1 MNVHASC
8 IAIDGQGVL
17 LWGES
22 GVGKSD
28 LALRMIE
35 KGAILVADDYPVL
48 EEKDG
53 ILYASCPESIQG
65 KLEIRGLGIFEFP
78 FMEKVPVRL
87 LVDLSPEKEIDRF
100 PLEKI
105 PLPKEFPFD
114 VACIRLR
121 SFEASTPMKIK
132 TYLAFLLE
140 KNKKTE

>member
-8 IAIDGQGVL
+8 VAIDGQGIL

-48 EEKDG
+48 EEENG
-53 ILYASCPESIQG
+53 VLYASCPKSIQG

-78 FMEKVPVRL
+78 FIKKVPVRL

-105 PLPKEFPFD
+105 PLPTGFPFD
-114 VACIRLR
+114 IPCIRLR
-121 SFEASTPMKIK
+121 SFEDSTPMKIQ
-132 TYLAFLLE
+132 TYLSFLLE

>member
-8 IAIDGQGVL
+8 ISINGHGVL
-17 LWGES
+17 LWGKS

-35 KGAILVADDYPVL
+35 KGAVLVADDYPIL

-53 ILYASCPESIQG
+53 IVYASCPESIQG

-78 FMEKVPVRL
+78 FEKKVPVRL
-87 LVDLSPEKEIDRF
+87 LVDLSTEKEIERF

-105 PLPKEFPFD
+105 PLPDGVPFD
-114 VACIRLR
+114 IDCIRLR
-121 SFEASTPMKIK
+121 SFEASTPIKIQ
-132 TYLAFLLE
+132 TYLSFLLE
-140 KNKKTE
+140 KNKKKE

>member
-53 ILYASCPESIQG
+53 ILYASCP
-65 KLEIRGLGIFEFP
+65 
-78 FMEKVPVRL
+78 KVFKENWKSEDWVFLNFRL
-87 LVDLSPEKEIDRF
+87 WKKSLFGFWLTY
-100 PLEKI
+100 
-105 PLPKEFPFD
+105 LPK
-114 VACIRLR
+114 
-121 SFEASTPMKIK
+121 
-132 TYLAFLLE
+132 
-140 KNKKTE
+140 KK

>member
-35 KGAILVADDYPVL
+35 KGALLVADDYPIL

-53 ILYASCPESIQG
+53 IVYASCPESIQG

-78 FMEKVPVRL
+78 FEKKAPVRL
-87 LVDLSPEKEIDRF
+87 LVDLSPDKEIERF
-100 PLEKI
+100 PLEKT
-105 PLPKEFPFD
+105 PLPEGFPFE
-114 VACIRLR
+114 VTCIRLR